1 MKKMNKMQYQWFG
14 IFLILYSMN
23 ALASKFK
30 GYRRSP
36 SSELMTLTESVD
48 RVAETKTDFL
58 ILLSHHAALY
68 RFPKS
73 TEYTSQVREFFKQRM
88 KSKQPIVV
96 SIDPTTAQILYIED
110 PTK

>member
-1 MKKMNKMQYQWFG
+1 MKTMVKIQYQWFG
-14 IFLILYSMN
+14 ILLILFSMN

-30 GYRRSP
+30 GYGRTP
-36 SSELMTLTESVD
+36 SAESKTLTESVD
-48 RVAETKTDFL
+48 RFEETQTDFL

-68 RFPKS
+68 RFPK
-73 TEYTSQVREFFKQRM
+73 TNEYASQVREFLKQRM
-88 KSKQPIVV
+88 KSKQPVVV